1 MPNIGAPPG
10 EVSTFE
16 WGPLIHTVVF
26 IIYGVIIILSLFG
39 NTIVILVIL
48 RCKSMQ
54 SMTNIFITNLAVSD
68 LLMSLVAAPFTPIAV
83 FSDTWVLPQLLCK
96 LLSFTMGVSVYVS
109 TLTSTAI
116 AVDRYLVIVHP
127 FFSKMRKWMCGT
139 IIATIWAIATL
150 ICLPLAIHQTTTV
163 DPILNVTICTE
174 FWPPGESRRIF
185 SILSFVFQFVAPSV
199 VITFCYFYVSRL
211 LRNRRQ
217 QKLGS
222 RLRSTQKQDFEAR
235 RHNKTNRMLIAMVVV
250 FVVCWIP
257 LNALS
262 IYSDIKTNDPN
273 FTLPY
278 FNAIF
283 VTCHIIAMSSAVYNP
298 LLYAW
303 LSETFRRNLRTL
315 VPRWRVKSGAV
326 GVLDDA
332 TAVDAAAEAVLRTSG
347 VNDIN
352 LARKNIE
359 SQTCSGDGKM
369 EVLPYIQLQGTGRSN
384 LRVQNDLK
392 KSEH

>member
-1 MPNIGAPPG
+1 MTNVTAPPCG
-10 EVSTFE
+10 ESTFE
-16 WGPLIHTVVF
+16 WGPLIQTVVF

-54 SMTNIFITNLAVSD
+54 SITNLFITNLAVSD
-68 LLMSLVAAPFTPIAV
+68 LLMSLVAAPFTPIAA
-83 FSDTWVLPQLLCK
+83 FSDTWVLPQFLCK

-127 FFSKMRKWMCGT
+127 FFSKMRNWMCGT

-163 DPILNVTICTE
+163 DPVLNVTICTE
-174 FWPPGESRRIF
+174 SWPPGESRQVKLLIIF

-199 VITFCYFYVSRL
+199 VISFCYFYVSRL
-211 LRNRRQ
+211 LRTRRQ

-222 RLRSTQKQDFEAR
+222 RFRSAQKQDLEAR

-262 IYSDIKTNDPN
+262 IYSDTKANDPE
-273 FTLPY
+273 FTIPY

-303 LSETFRRNLRTL
+303 LSETFRRHLRTL
-315 VPRWRVKSGAV
+315 VPRWRVKSSSVGAL
-326 GVLDDA
+326 GAA
-332 TAVDAAAEAVLRTSG
+332 TAIDAAAEADEYGLSIPFRTDTVS
-347 VNDIN
+347 
-352 LARKNIE
+352 
-359 SQTCSGDGKM
+359 
-369 EVLPYIQLQGTGRSN
+369 
-384 LRVQNDLK
+384 
-392 KSEH
+392 KS